1 VGPPDDSVARRPED
15 YDPVRVS
22 DLLRV
27 LSLAALVAAN
37 AFFVIGEF
45 AVVTARRVV
54 ARQGAP
60 RRIAVLVWALRLP
73 LE

>member
-1 VGPPDDSVARRPED
+1 
-15 YDPVRVS
+15 VS